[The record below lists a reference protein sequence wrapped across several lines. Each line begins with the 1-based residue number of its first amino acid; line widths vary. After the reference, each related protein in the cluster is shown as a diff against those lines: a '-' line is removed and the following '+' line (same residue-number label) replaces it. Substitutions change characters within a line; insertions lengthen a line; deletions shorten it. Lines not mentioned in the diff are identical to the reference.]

1 MPLTTAV
8 SFDGWTLYP
17 DSGELARA
25 GHTTRL
31 AQQPLRVLIELLE
44 HPGEVVKR
52 ERLVEILWPRGVVDF
67 DASLNAA
74 VRKLRGALGDDSE
87 TPRYVETLPRI
98 GYRFIG
104 TLDTS
109 VPTASPAPP
118 TRPSFPR
125 TPVLAA
131 IAIVLLLAAWWM
143 WPRSPAS
150 PPASQDAAPR
160 RTTSE
165 RAYEHYLAGVFHRS
179 RRDIAGS
186 DLSIAEFEAA
196 LREDPNYA
204 DAWAGLAET
213 LVGAD
218 IAQHRPIVPSMR
230 DARTA
235 ALRAIELEEGNAQ
248 GHTVLGM
255 VYLQFDR
262 DFRAAEAEF
271 NRARS
276 LNDRYARAWHH
287 LGMLRAYQGRV
298 QDAIE
303 SVRRARELEPTMPLY
318 AANYGHLLYHA
329 RRYEEAIAH
338 IRPLLSVQP
347 RFDQARSVLIR
358 SLVAEGEFKAALEQ
372 LPLRVSDAPTLSDA
386 GLVYAHLG
394 RREEALQEI
403 SRIERRGAEGYGVAY
418 EIAVIQAALADVPAA
433 CAALA
438 RAYDDYSQALGWMK
452 LDPRMDALRGE
463 PCFAAVLER
472 LGTG

>member
-1 MPLTTAV
+1 
-8 SFDGWTLYP
+8 
-17 DSGELARA
+17 
-25 GHTTRL
+25 
-31 AQQPLRVLIELLE
+31 
-44 HPGEVVKR
+44 
-52 ERLVEILWPRGVVDF
+52 VEILWPRGVVDF

-87 TPRYVETLPRI
+87 TPRYIETLPRI

-104 TLDTS
+104 TIGTTS
-109 VPTASPAPP
+109 PAVSPAPP
-118 TRPSFPR
+118 VDSRFSRISAF
-125 TPVLAA
+125 AA
-131 IAIVLLLAAWWM
+131 IGVLLLLAAWWM
-143 WPRSPAS
+143 WPRSPTIPQAT
-150 PPASQDAAPR
+150 QDAAPR
-160 RTTSE
+160 RTTNE
-165 RAYEHYLAGVFHRS
+165 RAYEHYLSGVFHRS

-213 LVGAD
+213 LVGAG
-218 IAQHRPIVPSMR
+218 IAQHRPIVPAMR
-230 DARTA
+230 EARNA
-235 ALRAIELEEGNAQ
+235 ALRAVELDEGNAQ

-271 NRARS
+271 IRARS

-287 LGMLRAYQGRV
+287 LGMLRAYQGRA

-329 RRYEEAIAH
+329 RRYDEAIAH

-358 SLVAEGEFKAALEQ
+358 SLVAKGDLKSAFEQ

-386 GLVYAHLG
+386 GLVFAHLG
-394 RREEALQEI
+394 RREDALQEI
-403 SRIERRGAEGYGVAY
+403 ARIERRGTEGYGVAY
-418 EIAVIQAALADVPAA
+418 EIAVIQAALGDVPAA
-433 CAALA
+433 CASLV
-438 RAYDDYSQALGWMK
+438 RAFDDYSQALGWLR
-452 LDPRMDALRGE
+452 LDPRMDALRGQ
-463 PCFAAVLER
+463 PCFATVLAK
-472 LGTG
+472 LKTG